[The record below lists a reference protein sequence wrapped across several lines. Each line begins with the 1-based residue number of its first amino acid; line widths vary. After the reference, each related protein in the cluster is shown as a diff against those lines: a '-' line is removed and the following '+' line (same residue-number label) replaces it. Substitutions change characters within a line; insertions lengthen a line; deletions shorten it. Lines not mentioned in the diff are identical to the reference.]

1 MNGKCNIIKL
11 FRGECMVSN
20 NDIIT
25 AIILESSNEIQSFK
39 RSLTSIHQFFYDI
52 STTSRFSSLFEDLL
66 FDTNGQSPFCE
77 ELDEILTELQS
88 CDIIGS
94 PNPFLK
100 DYTIKIKKSNLI
112 NDIFSFEPEVEGLI
126 KKIANEFCNKLK
138 TN

>member
-1 MNGKCNIIKL
+1 
-11 FRGECMVSN
+11 MVSN
-20 NDIIT
+20 DDIIM
-25 AIILESSNEIQSFK
+25 AIILESSNEIQSFS

-52 STTSRFSSLFEDLL
+52 SITSEFSSLFKDLL

-100 DYTIKIKKSNLI
+100 DYTIKIKKTELRD
-112 NDIFSFEPEVEGLI
+112 DIFSFKPDVEELI
-126 KKIANEFCNKLK
+126 IKIAKDFSNKLK
-138 TN
+138 IV

>member
-1 MNGKCNIIKL
+1 
-11 FRGECMVSN
+11 MVYNS
-20 NDIIT
+20 DIIT
-25 AIILESSNEIQSFK
+25 AIILESSNNVQSFK

-52 STTSRFSSLFEDLL
+52 STTPEFSSLFEDLL

-100 DYTIKIKKSNLI
+100 DYTIKIKKSNLTD
-112 NDIFSFEPEVEGLI
+112 DIFSFDPEIEDLI
-126 KKIANEFCNKLK
+126 KKTANEFSNKLK

>member
-1 MNGKCNIIKL
+1 
-11 FRGECMVSN
+11 MVYNS
-20 NDIIT
+20 DIIT
-25 AIILESSNEIQSFK
+25 AIILESSNNVQSFK

-52 STTSRFSSLFEDLL
+52 STTPEFSSLFEDLL

-100 DYTIKIKKSNLI
+100 DYTIKIKKTNLT
-112 NDIFSFEPEVEGLI
+112 NDIFSFDPEIEDLI
-126 KKIANEFCNKLK
+126 KKTANEFSNKLK

>member
-1 MNGKCNIIKL
+1 
-11 FRGECMVSN
+11 MVSN

-39 RSLTSIHQFFYDI
+39 RSWTSIHQFFYDI
-52 STTSRFSSLFEDLL
+52 SKTPGFSTIFEDLL

-100 DYTIKIKKSNLI
+100 DYTIKIKKTNL
-112 NDIFSFEPEVEGLI
+112 NKDVFSFNPEVEELI
-126 KKIANEFCNKLK
+126 KKIANEFSNKLK
-138 TN
+138 TS